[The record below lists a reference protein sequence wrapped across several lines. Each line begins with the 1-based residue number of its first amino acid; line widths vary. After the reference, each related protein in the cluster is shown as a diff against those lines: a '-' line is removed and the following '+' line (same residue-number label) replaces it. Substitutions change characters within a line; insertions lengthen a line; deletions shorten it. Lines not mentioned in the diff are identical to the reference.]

1 MAVPKKRQ
9 SKSRRDK
16 RRTHYKLSAPGF
28 ILCPTCREPVMPHT
42 ICQKCGTYKGKK
54 YLEVEEL

>member
-9 SKSRRDK
+9 SRSRRDK

-28 ILCPTCREPVMPHT
+28 ILCPNCKEPTMPHT
-42 ICQKCGTYKGKK
+42 ICQRCGTYKGKK
-54 YLEVEEL
+54 FIEVEEL